1 MAELEAIKGDIN
13 NRIFPIQ
20 WRDRIDCALASLR
33 NDACYPDDSESKLL
47 RNVTDWF
54 GGLILGTA
62 TICVFPECGSGYF
75 EWSAFVR
82 MRRETN
88 VLDNVQRIVMMD
100 SHIKDEW
107 LLPWREIARLSNVR
121 LDVAKSYS
129 DLVDIIVPCSD
140 EVGAGVVVVV
150 YINGSF
156 RFSPSSCG
164 TKPEIEKSR
173 RAAVVFWDWCTTH
186 AVNEPTNFL
195 YTSVVEP
202 CGCSTW
208 NELAR
213 SHERSLI
220 NGTEK
225 TI

>member
-1 MAELEAIKGDIN
+1 MNQIG
-13 NRIFPIQ
+13 
-20 WRDRIDCALASLR
+20 CALAKLR
-33 NDACYPDDSESKLL
+33 NDACYPDDSEAKLL
-47 RNVTDWF
+47 KNVTDWF
-54 GGLILGTA
+54 GGLSLGNA
-62 TICVFPECGSGYF
+62 TVCVFPCCGSGYF

-82 MRRETN
+82 MRRELNN
-88 VLDNVQRIVMMD
+88 VNRIVMMD
-100 SHIKDEW
+100 PHIKEEW

-129 DLVDIIVPCSD
+129 ELVDIIPCSG
-140 EVGAGVVVVV
+140 EVGIGVVIVV

-173 RAAVVFWDWCTTH
+173 RAAVKFWDWCTTH

-202 CGCSTW
+202 CACSTW
-208 NELAR
+208 NALAR
-213 SHERSLI
+213 CHEMGASPPYDPPLS
-220 NGTEK
+220 
-225 TI
+225 

>member
-1 MAELEAIKGDIN
+1 MVELEAIKGDIN
-13 NRIFPIQ
+13 NRIRSIK
-20 WRDRIDCALASLR
+20 WRDQIDCALASLR
-33 NDACYPDDSESKLL
+33 NDACYPEDSEAKLL
-47 RNVTDWF
+47 KNVTDWF
-54 GGLILGTA
+54 GSLILGGTA

-88 VLDNVQRIVMMD
+88 VLDNVQHIVMMD
-100 SHIKDEW
+100 SHMKDDW
-107 LLPWREIARLSNVR
+107 QLPWREIAPLSNVR

-129 DLVDIIVPCSD
+129 DLVDIIIPCS
-140 EVGAGVVVVV
+140 GVVVVV

-156 RFSPSSCG
+156 LFSPFSCG

-173 RAAVVFWDWCTTH
+173 RAAVEFWDWCTTH

-202 CGCSTW
+202 CACCTW
-208 NELAR
+208 NALAR
-213 SHERSLI
+213 CHERS
-220 NGTEK
+220 
-225 TI
+225 

>member
-1 MAELEAIKGDIN
+1 MDGDYVVGHRYN
-13 NRIFPIQ
+13 MLQNHDQ
-20 WRDRIDCALASLR
+20 IDCALASLR
-33 NDACYPDDSESKLL
+33 NDACYPEDSETKLL
-47 RNVTDWF
+47 KNVTDWF
-54 GGLILGTA
+54 GGLILVGNA
-62 TICVFPECGSGYF
+62 TICVFPCCGSGYF

-88 VLDNVQRIVMMD
+88 VLDNVQHIVMMD
-100 SHIKDEW
+100 SHMKDDW

-129 DLVDIIVPCSD
+129 DLGDIIIPCS
-140 EVGAGVVVVV
+140 GVVVVV

-156 RFSPSSCG
+156 RFSPFSCG

-173 RAAVVFWDWCTTH
+173 RAAVEFWDWCTTH

-202 CGCSTW
+202 CACSTW
-208 NELAR
+208 DALAR
-213 SHERSLI
+213 CHERS
-220 NGTEK
+220 
-225 TI
+225 